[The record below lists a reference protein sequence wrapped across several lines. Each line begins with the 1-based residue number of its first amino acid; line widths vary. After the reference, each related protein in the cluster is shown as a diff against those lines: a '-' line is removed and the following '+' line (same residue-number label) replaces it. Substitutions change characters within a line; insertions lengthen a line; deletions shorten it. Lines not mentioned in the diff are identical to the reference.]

1 MSPPGSIVI
10 SYLIHII
17 NPLSMALIQFYFLDQ
32 TQNRRKTGRK
42 EGRDGGEKRRQ
53 EGREEREKFQSSFVE
68 Q

>member
-1 MSPPGSIVI
+1 
-10 SYLIHII
+10 
-17 NPLSMALIQFYFLDQ
+17 MALIQFYFLDQ